1 MTFTRT
7 RVLTA
12 AMLSATLLAGVAC
25 APTTPRPSFEAA
37 AQNLFI
43 PTNQAAASVLL
54 AQARAKLL
62 PDQPLI
68 VATLVDIN
76 ALEKSSTLGRLVS
89 EQISAM
95 FSQAGHHMVE
105 MKFRENVYMKRN
117 EGELLLTREI
127 TAVAKQHNAQAV
139 IVGTYAIASDVVFI
153 NLKVVQPNSNLV
165 LAAHDY
171 ALPLDSNLRAMLS
184 GNTR

>member
-1 MTFTRT
+1 MIAFIPRLLGATALATALLLGAGCSQQPAKPTFD
-7 RVLTA
+7 
-12 AMLSATLLAGVAC
+12 
-25 APTTPRPSFEAA
+25 AA

-43 PTNQAAASVLL
+43 PTNQTAANALL
-54 AQARAKLL
+54 AQAKSRLI

-68 VATLVDIN
+68 VATIVDIN
-76 ALEKSSTLGRLVS
+76 ALEKSSTMGRLVS
-89 EQISAM
+89 EQISAV
-95 FSQAGHHMVE
+95 FSQAGHRMVE

-117 EGELLLTREI
+117 EGELLLTREL

-171 ALPLDSNLRAMLS
+171 ALPLDANLRAMLMSS
-184 GNTR
+184 GR

>member
-1 MTFTRT
+1 
-7 RVLTA
+7 
-12 AMLSATLLAGVAC
+12 
-25 APTTPRPSFEAA
+25 
-37 AQNLFI
+37 
-43 PTNQAAASVLL
+43 
-54 AQARAKLL
+54 
-62 PDQPLI
+62 
-68 VATLVDIN
+68 
-76 ALEKSSTLGRLVS
+76 
-89 EQISAM
+89 
-95 FSQAGHHMVE
+95 MVE

-127 TAVAKQHNAQAV
+127 TAIAKQHNAQAV